1 MSKNVLTKNSNSN
14 QIRVNILNSLSSS
27 ASMANIQN
35 RIGIRRRWESYRRFH
50 PFTANISHINAAN
63 NLTSQT
69 HEGTN
74 EINRANQTAELNME
88 SNNNHSNNNNL
99 SRNLTCRNNLT
110 NNATNN
116 NNENNNNNNSN
127 NNNNVSSNSRYPE
140 SPSSVYRR
148 IKRQY
153 YFGRPLNQH
162 FLYSV
167 YGTQGDESNETYNN
181 NNNNNNNLNNNST
194 NIISNENI
202 RNNNLNRTYRFH
214 TRSLSDNIEGF
225 NPNLDNLNKIE
236 EENKKEEVNNKEEE
250 TKEENI
256 NSEIKDTV
264 KCYICFDKI
273 TKPKMCPH
281 CHRIA
286 CDKCLFNWFIKLKKS
301 KCGYCRVKT
310 NYYQMVSVPFMDKVV
325 TFVEKFFNK
334 NADLSDTID
343 KDFLEYCPNHKNE
356 VLYYYCLD
364 CDHAYC
370 KTCFVFFGQEK
381 DRHEGHNIIEY
392 KKYKTM
398 SLPLLKK
405 NTDKLESNIQQVEE
419 NIKICQ
425 SYKQAYEHEREIGN
439 DFIKNLFKEF
449 NKQMDEALQMID
461 DKIKILTEYINEYS
475 KHKKEVDDFNQS
487 IKDNKDI
494 SGESSENL
502 IINLT
507 KINKKKIISL
517 KEIEKLNRLSKD
529 ISFNTYQSKF
539 QEFNLKNIFL
549 NKSLKIGSSPYEL
562 IVDNKKRKDRKDVD
576 IILKIPKERTPI
588 QHNFKS
594 FILIS
599 KKEKGEFIQTYN
611 LDEYKED
618 DNFYYL
624 KRKIHSDFFGD
635 VNIFK
640 LKGILYDFYF
650 S

>member
-1 MSKNVLTKNSNSN
+1 MSKNALTKNSNSN
-14 QIRVNILNSLSSS
+14 QIRVNTLNSLNSS

-35 RIGIRRRWESYRRFH
+35 RIGIRRRWESLRRFH
-50 PFTANISHINAAN
+50 QSPANISHTNVTNNIN
-63 NLTSQT
+63 SQT
-69 HEGTN
+69 QEICN
-74 EINRANQTAELNME
+74 EINRANQTTDLITGT
-88 SNNNHSNNNNL
+88 NNNDTNNNNL
-99 SRNLTCRNNLT
+99 ARNLTCNDNLG
-110 NNATNN
+110 NNANNN
-116 NNENNNNNNSN
+116 NNENTNNNNNNANTSN
-127 NNNNVSSNSRYPE
+127 NTSRNSRYPE

-162 FLYSV
+162 FLYQV
-167 YGTQGDESNETYNN
+167 YGTQGEESNDNYNN
-181 NNNNNNNLNNNST
+181 NINNNSTHFVSNDNIRTNNLNN
-194 NIISNENI
+194 
-202 RNNNLNRTYRFH
+202 TYRFH
-214 TRSLSDNIEGF
+214 TRSLSDNIEGVS
-225 NPNLDNLNKIE
+225 PNLDNLNKIE
-236 EENKKEEVNNKEEE
+236 EENKKEEANNKEEE
-250 TKEENI
+250 SKENKEENI

-286 CDKCLFNWFIKLKKS
+286 CDKCLFNWFIKQKKG
-301 KCGYCRVKT
+301 KCGYCRLKT
-310 NYYQMVSVPFMDKVV
+310 NYYQMVSVPFMDTVV

-334 NADLSDTID
+334 NADMTETID
-343 KDFLEYCPNHKNE
+343 KDFLEYCPKHKNE

-364 CDHAYC
+364 CDNAYC

-381 DRHEGHNIIEY
+381 DKHEGHNIIEY

-425 SYKQAYEHEREIGN
+425 SYKKAYEHEKEIGN
-439 DFIKNLFKEF
+439 DFIKNLLQEF
-449 NKQMDEALQMID
+449 NKQMDETLQIID
-461 DKIKILTEYINEYS
+461 DKIKILKEYINEYN

-517 KEIEKLNRLSKD
+517 KDIEKLSRLSKD
-529 ISFNTYQSKF
+529 ICFNTYQSKF

-549 NKSLKIGSSPYEL
+549 NKSLKMGSSPYE
-562 IVDNKKRKDRKDVD
+562 IIIDNKKRKDRKDLD
-576 IILKIPKERTPI
+576 IILKIPKERTPV

-599 KKEKGEFIQTYN
+599 KKEKGEYIQTYN
-611 LDEYKED
+611 LDDYKED

-635 VNIFK
+635 INIFK

>member
-1 MSKNVLTKNSNSN
+1 MSKNVLTRNSNIN
-14 QIRVNILNSLSSS
+14 QIRVNTLNSLSSS
-27 ASMANIQN
+27 SSMANIQS
-35 RIGIRRRWESYRRFH
+35 RLGIRRRWESYRRFH
-50 PFTANISHINAAN
+50 QSIANISHANATN
-63 NLTSQT
+63 NYNSQT
-69 HEGTN
+69 QETIN

-88 SNNNHSNNNNL
+88 SNNNETNNNNL
-99 SRNLTCRNNLT
+99 SRNLTCQSNLANNV
-110 NNATNN
+110 NNN
-116 NNENNNNNNSN
+116 NNENTSN
-127 NNNNVSSNSRYPE
+127 NNNNTSSHSRYPE

-167 YGTQGDESNETYNN
+167 YGTQGDDSNDTNNYNVNSSSTHITSNDNN
-181 NNNNNNNLNNNST
+181 NRNTNLNN
-194 NIISNENI
+194 
-202 RNNNLNRTYRFH
+202 TYRFH
-214 TRSLSDNIEGF
+214 TRSLSDNIEGVS
-225 NPNLDNLNKIE
+225 PNLDNLNKIE
-236 EENKKEEVNNKEEE
+236 EDNKKEEVSNKEEE

-256 NSEIKDTV
+256 SSEIKDTV

-286 CDKCLFNWFIKLKKS
+286 CDRCLYNWFIKLKKG

-334 NADLSDTID
+334 NADLTDSID
-343 KDFLEYCPNHKNE
+343 KDFLEYCPKHKNE

-364 CDHAYC
+364 CDQAYC

-425 SYKQAYEHEREIGN
+425 SYKQAYEHEREMGN
-439 DFIKNLFKEF
+439 DFIKNILKEF
-449 NKQMDEALQMID
+449 NKQMDDTLQIID
-461 DKIKILTEYINEYS
+461 DKIKILKEYINEYN

-502 IINLT
+502 IINLM

-549 NKSLKIGSSPYEL
+549 NKSLKMGSSPYEI

-576 IILKIPKERTPI
+576 IILKIPKEKTPV

-599 KKEKGEFIQTYN
+599 KKEKGEYIQTYN
-611 LDEYKED
+611 LDENKED

-624 KRKIHSDFFGD
+624 KRKVHSDFFGD

>member
-1 MSKNVLTKNSNSN
+1 MSKNALTKNSNSN
-14 QIRVNILNSLSSS
+14 QIRVNTLNSLSPSS
-27 ASMANIQN
+27 SMINIQ
-35 RIGIRRRWESYRRFH
+35 RHIGIRRRWESLRRFYQS
-50 PFTANISHINAAN
+50 PANTSHTDIAN
-63 NLTSQT
+63 NPISQT
-69 HEGTN
+69 QEISN
-74 EINRANQTAELNME
+74 EINRVNQTTELNMG
-88 SNNNHSNNNNL
+88 SNNNNSNNNNL
-99 SRNLTCRNNLT
+99 SRNLTCQSNLA

-116 NNENNNNNNSN
+116 NNENNTRSS
-127 NNNNVSSNSRYPE
+127 NNNVSSHSRYPE

-162 FLYSV
+162 FLYQV
-167 YGTQGDESNETYNN
+167 YGTQGEDNNETYNN
-181 NNNNNNNLNNNST
+181 NLNSTHIISSNNSNYNLNNTS
-194 NIISNENI
+194 
-202 RNNNLNRTYRFH
+202 RFH
-214 TRSLSDNIEGF
+214 IRSLSDNIEGMS
-225 NPNLDNLNKIE
+225 PNLDNLNKIE
-236 EENKKEEVNNKEEE
+236 EENKKEETNNKEEE
-250 TKEENI
+250 SKEENI
-256 NSEIKDTV
+256 SSEIKDTV

-286 CDKCLFNWFIKLKKS
+286 CDKCLFNWFIKLKKG
-301 KCGYCRVKT
+301 KCGYCRLKA
-310 NYYQMVSVPFMDKVV
+310 NYYQMVPVPFMDTVV

-334 NADLSDTID
+334 NAEDLSQTID
-343 KDFLEYCPNHKNE
+343 KDFLEYCPKHKNE

-381 DRHEGHNIIEY
+381 DKHEGHNIIEY
-392 KKYKTM
+392 KKYKNM

-405 NTDKLESNIQQVEE
+405 NTDKLESNIQRVEE
-419 NIKICQ
+419 NIKLCM
-425 SYKQAYEHEREIGN
+425 SYREAYEHEKEVGN
-439 DFIKNLFKEF
+439 GLIKNLLKEF
-449 NKQMDEALQMID
+449 NKQMDDILLMID
-461 DKIKILTEYINEYS
+461 DKIKVLKEYINEYN

-502 IINLT
+502 IVNLT
-507 KINKKKIISL
+507 KINNKKIISL
-517 KEIEKLNRLSKD
+517 KDIEKLSRLSKD
-529 ISFNTYQSKF
+529 ICFNTYQSKF

-549 NKSLKIGSSPYEL
+549 NKSLKMGSSPYE
-562 IVDNKKRKDRKDVD
+562 IIIDNKKRKDRKDIN
-576 IILKIPKERTPI
+576 IILKIPKERTPV

-599 KKEKGEFIQTYN
+599 KKEKGEYIQTYN

-635 VNIFK
+635 INAFK

>member
-14 QIRVNILNSLSSS
+14 QIRVNTLNSLSSS
-27 ASMANIQN
+27 ASMANIQS

-50 PFTANISHINAAN
+50 QSPANISYANATN
-63 NLTSQT
+63 NYNSQT
-69 HEGTN
+69 QEPTN

-88 SNNNHSNNNNL
+88 SNNNESNNNNL
-99 SRNLTCRNNLT
+99 SRNLTCQSNLANNV
-110 NNATNN
+110 NNN
-116 NNENNNNNNSN
+116 NNENTNNNNNN
-127 NNNNVSSNSRYPE
+127 TSSHSRYPE

-167 YGTQGDESNETYNN
+167 YGTQGDDSNETNNYNVNSSSTHITSNDNN
-181 NNNNNNNLNNNST
+181 NRNTNLNNT
-194 NIISNENI
+194 F
-202 RNNNLNRTYRFH
+202 RFH
-214 TRSLSDNIEGF
+214 IRSLSDNIEGLS
-225 NPNLDNLNKIE
+225 PNLDNLNKIE
-236 EENKKEEVNNKEEE
+236 EENKKEEVSNKEEE

-256 NSEIKDTV
+256 SSEIKDTV

-286 CDKCLFNWFIKLKKS
+286 CDRCLFNWFIKLKKG

-334 NADLSDTID
+334 NADLTDTID
-343 KDFLEYCPNHKNE
+343 KDFLEYCPKHKNE

-381 DRHEGHNIIEY
+381 DKHEGHNIIEY
-392 KKYKTM
+392 KKYKSM

-439 DFIKNLFKEF
+439 DFIKNILKEF
-449 NKQMDEALQMID
+449 NKQMDDTLQIID
-461 DKIKILTEYINEYS
+461 DKIKILKEYINEYN

-549 NKSLKIGSSPYEL
+549 NKSLKMGSSPYEI

-599 KKEKGEFIQTYN
+599 KKEKGEYIQTYN

-635 VNIFK
+635 ANIFK

>member
-1 MSKNVLTKNSNSN
+1 
-14 QIRVNILNSLSSS
+14 
-27 ASMANIQN
+27 
-35 RIGIRRRWESYRRFH
+35 
-50 PFTANISHINAAN
+50 
-63 NLTSQT
+63 
-69 HEGTN
+69 
-74 EINRANQTAELNME
+74 
-88 SNNNHSNNNNL
+88 
-99 SRNLTCRNNLT
+99 
-110 NNATNN
+110 
-116 NNENNNNNNSN
+116 
-127 NNNNVSSNSRYPE
+127 
-140 SPSSVYRR
+140 
-148 IKRQY
+148 
-153 YFGRPLNQH
+153 
-162 FLYSV
+162 
-167 YGTQGDESNETYNN
+167 
-181 NNNNNNNLNNNST
+181 
-194 NIISNENI
+194 
-202 RNNNLNRTYRFH
+202 
-214 TRSLSDNIEGF
+214 
-225 NPNLDNLNKIE
+225 
-236 EENKKEEVNNKEEE
+236 
-250 TKEENI
+250 
-256 NSEIKDTV
+256 
-264 KCYICFDKI
+264 
-273 TKPKMCPH
+273 
-281 CHRIA
+281 
-286 CDKCLFNWFIKLKKS
+286 
-301 KCGYCRVKT
+301 
-310 NYYQMVSVPFMDKVV
+310 
-325 TFVEKFFNK
+325 
-334 NADLSDTID
+334 
-343 KDFLEYCPNHKNE
+343 
-356 VLYYYCLD
+356 
-364 CDHAYC
+364 
-370 KTCFVFFGQEK
+370 
-381 DRHEGHNIIEY
+381 
-392 KKYKTM
+392 
-398 SLPLLKK
+398 
-405 NTDKLESNIQQVEE
+405 
-419 NIKICQ
+419 
-425 SYKQAYEHEREIGN
+425 
-439 DFIKNLFKEF
+439 
-449 NKQMDEALQMID
+449 MDEALQMID

>member
-14 QIRVNILNSLSSS
+14 QIRVNTLNSLSSS
-27 ASMANIQN
+27 ASMANIQS

-50 PFTANISHINAAN
+50 QSPANISYANATN
-63 NLTSQT
+63 NYNSQT
-69 HEGTN
+69 QEPTN

-88 SNNNHSNNNNL
+88 SNNNESNNNNL
-99 SRNLTCRNNLT
+99 SRNLTCQSNLANNV
-110 NNATNN
+110 NNN
-116 NNENNNNNNSN
+116 NNENTNNNNNN
-127 NNNNVSSNSRYPE
+127 TSSHSRYPE

-167 YGTQGDESNETYNN
+167 YGTQGDDSNETNNYNVNSSITHITSNDNN
-181 NNNNNNNLNNNST
+181 NRNTNLNNT
-194 NIISNENI
+194 F
-202 RNNNLNRTYRFH
+202 RFH
-214 TRSLSDNIEGF
+214 TRSLSDNIEGLS
-225 NPNLDNLNKIE
+225 PNLDNLNKIE
-236 EENKKEEVNNKEEE
+236 EENKKEEVSNKEEE

-256 NSEIKDTV
+256 SSEIKDTV

-286 CDKCLFNWFIKLKKS
+286 CDRCLFNWFIKLKKG

-334 NADLSDTID
+334 NADLTDTID
-343 KDFLEYCPNHKNE
+343 KDFLEYCPKHKNE

-381 DRHEGHNIIEY
+381 DKHEGHNIIEY
-392 KKYKTM
+392 KKYKSM

-439 DFIKNLFKEF
+439 DFIKNILKEF
-449 NKQMDEALQMID
+449 NKQMDDTLQIID
-461 DKIKILTEYINEYS
+461 DKIKILKEYISEYN

-549 NKSLKIGSSPYEL
+549 NKSLKMGSSSYEI

-599 KKEKGEFIQTYN
+599 KKEKGEYIQTYN

-640 LKGILYDFYF
+640 LKGVLYDFYF

>member
-14 QIRVNILNSLSSS
+14 QIRVNTLNSLSSS
-27 ASMANIQN
+27 ASMANIQS

-50 PFTANISHINAAN
+50 QSPANIIYANATN
-63 NLTSQT
+63 NYNSQT
-69 HEGTN
+69 QEPTN

-88 SNNNHSNNNNL
+88 SNNNESNNNNL
-99 SRNLTCRNNLT
+99 SRNLTCQSNLANNV
-110 NNATNN
+110 NNN
-116 NNENNNNNNSN
+116 NNENTNNNNNN
-127 NNNNVSSNSRYPE
+127 TSSHSRYPE

-167 YGTQGDESNETYNN
+167 YGTQGDDSNETNNYNVNSSSTHITSNDNN
-181 NNNNNNNLNNNST
+181 NRNTNLNNT
-194 NIISNENI
+194 F
-202 RNNNLNRTYRFH
+202 RFH
-214 TRSLSDNIEGF
+214 TRSLSDNIEGLS
-225 NPNLDNLNKIE
+225 PNLDNLNKIE
-236 EENKKEEVNNKEEE
+236 EENKKEEVSNKEEE

-256 NSEIKDTV
+256 SSEIKDTV

-286 CDKCLFNWFIKLKKS
+286 CDRCLFNWFIKLKKG

-334 NADLSDTID
+334 NADLTDTID
-343 KDFLEYCPNHKNE
+343 KDFLEYCPKHKNE

-381 DRHEGHNIIEY
+381 DKHEGHNIIEY
-392 KKYKTM
+392 KKYKSM

-439 DFIKNLFKEF
+439 DFIKNILKEF
-449 NKQMDEALQMID
+449 NKQMDDTLQIID
-461 DKIKILTEYINEYS
+461 DKIKILKEYISEYN

-549 NKSLKIGSSPYEL
+549 NKSLKMGSSSYEI

-599 KKEKGEFIQTYN
+599 KKEKGEYIQTYN

-640 LKGILYDFYF
+640 LKGVLYDFYF

>member
-14 QIRVNILNSLSSS
+14 QIRVNTLNSLSSS
-27 ASMANIQN
+27 ASMANIQS

-50 PFTANISHINAAN
+50 QSPANISYANATN
-63 NLTSQT
+63 NYNSQT
-69 HEGTN
+69 QEPTN

-88 SNNNHSNNNNL
+88 SNNNESNNNNL
-99 SRNLTCRNNLT
+99 SRNLTCQSNLANNV
-110 NNATNN
+110 NNN
-116 NNENNNNNNSN
+116 NNENTNNNNNN
-127 NNNNVSSNSRYPE
+127 TSSHSRYPE

-167 YGTQGDESNETYNN
+167 YGTQGDDSNETNNYNVNSSSTHITFNDNN
-181 NNNNNNNLNNNST
+181 NRNTNLNNT
-194 NIISNENI
+194 F
-202 RNNNLNRTYRFH
+202 RFH
-214 TRSLSDNIEGF
+214 TRSLSDNIEGLS
-225 NPNLDNLNKIE
+225 PNLDNLNKIE
-236 EENKKEEVNNKEEE
+236 EENKKEEVSNKEEE

-256 NSEIKDTV
+256 SSEIKDTV

-286 CDKCLFNWFIKLKKS
+286 CDRCLFNWFIKLKKG

-334 NADLSDTID
+334 NADLTDTID
-343 KDFLEYCPNHKNE
+343 KDFLEYCPKHKNE

-381 DRHEGHNIIEY
+381 DKHEGHNIIEY
-392 KKYKTM
+392 KKYKSM

-439 DFIKNLFKEF
+439 DFIKNILKEF
-449 NKQMDEALQMID
+449 NKQMDDTLQIID
-461 DKIKILTEYINEYS
+461 DKIKILKEYINEYN

-549 NKSLKIGSSPYEL
+549 NKSLKMGSSSYEI

-599 KKEKGEFIQTYN
+599 KKEKGEYIQTYN

-640 LKGILYDFYF
+640 LKGVLYDFYF

>member
-1 MSKNVLTKNSNSN
+1 MSKNVLTRNSNIN
-14 QIRVNILNSLSSS
+14 QIRVNTLNSLSSS
-27 ASMANIQN
+27 SSMANIQS
-35 RIGIRRRWESYRRFH
+35 RLGIRRRWESYRRFH
-50 PFTANISHINAAN
+50 QSIANISHANATN
-63 NLTSQT
+63 NYNSQT
-69 HEGTN
+69 QETIN

-88 SNNNHSNNNNL
+88 SNNNETNNNNL
-99 SRNLTCRNNLT
+99 SRNLTCQSNLANNV
-110 NNATNN
+110 NNN
-116 NNENNNNNNSN
+116 NNENTSN
-127 NNNNVSSNSRYPE
+127 NNNNTSSHSRYPE

-167 YGTQGDESNETYNN
+167 YGTQGDDSNDTNNYNVNSSSTHITSNDNN
-181 NNNNNNNLNNNST
+181 NRNTNLNN
-194 NIISNENI
+194 
-202 RNNNLNRTYRFH
+202 TYRFH
-214 TRSLSDNIEGF
+214 TRSLSDNIEGVS
-225 NPNLDNLNKIE
+225 PNLDNLNKIE
-236 EENKKEEVNNKEEE
+236 EDNKKEEVSNKEEE

-256 NSEIKDTV
+256 SSEIKDTV

-286 CDKCLFNWFIKLKKS
+286 CDRCLYNWFIKLKKG

-334 NADLSDTID
+334 NADLTDSID
-343 KDFLEYCPNHKNE
+343 KDFLEYCPKHKNE

-364 CDHAYC
+364 CDQAYC

-425 SYKQAYEHEREIGN
+425 SYKQAYEHEREMGN
-439 DFIKNLFKEF
+439 DFIKNILKEF
-449 NKQMDEALQMID
+449 NKQMDDTLQIID
-461 DKIKILTEYINEYS
+461 DKIKILKEYINEYN

-502 IINLT
+502 IINLM

-549 NKSLKIGSSPYEL
+549 NKSLKMGSSPYEI

-576 IILKIPKERTPI
+576 IILKIPKEKTPVE
-588 QHNFKS
+588 HNFKS

-599 KKEKGEFIQTYN
+599 KKEKGEYIQTYN
-611 LDEYKED
+611 LDENKED

-624 KRKIHSDFFGD
+624 KRKVHSDFFGD

>member
-14 QIRVNILNSLSSS
+14 QIRVNTLNSLSSS
-27 ASMANIQN
+27 ASMANIQS

-50 PFTANISHINAAN
+50 QSPANISYANATN
-63 NLTSQT
+63 NYNSQT
-69 HEGTN
+69 QEPTN

-88 SNNNHSNNNNL
+88 SNNNESNNNNL
-99 SRNLTCRNNLT
+99 SRNLTCQSNLANNV
-110 NNATNN
+110 NNN
-116 NNENNNNNNSN
+116 NNENTNNNNNN
-127 NNNNVSSNSRYPE
+127 TSSHSRYPE

-167 YGTQGDESNETYNN
+167 YGTQGDDSNETNNYNVNSSSTHITSNDNN
-181 NNNNNNNLNNNST
+181 NRNTNLNNT
-194 NIISNENI
+194 F
-202 RNNNLNRTYRFH
+202 RFH
-214 TRSLSDNIEGF
+214 TRSLSDNIEGLG
-225 NPNLDNLNKIE
+225 PNLDNLNKIE
-236 EENKKEEVNNKEEE
+236 EENKKEEVSNKEEE

-256 NSEIKDTV
+256 SSEIKDTV

-286 CDKCLFNWFIKLKKS
+286 CDRCLFNWFIKLKKG

-334 NADLSDTID
+334 NADLTDTID
-343 KDFLEYCPNHKNE
+343 KDFLEYCPKHKNE

-381 DRHEGHNIIEY
+381 DKHEGHNIIEY
-392 KKYKTM
+392 KKYKSM

-439 DFIKNLFKEF
+439 DFIKNMLKEF
-449 NKQMDEALQMID
+449 NKQMDDTLQIID
-461 DKIKILTEYINEYS
+461 DKIKILKEYINEYN

-549 NKSLKIGSSPYEL
+549 NKSLKMGSSSYEI

-599 KKEKGEFIQTYN
+599 KKEKGEYIQTYN

-640 LKGILYDFYF
+640 LKGVLYDFYF

>member
-14 QIRVNILNSLSSS
+14 QIRVNTLNSLNSS
-27 ASMANIQN
+27 ASMANIQS
-35 RIGIRRRWESYRRFH
+35 RIGMRRRWESLRRFH
-50 PFTANISHINAAN
+50 QSPANTSHANATN
-63 NLTSQT
+63 NLISQT
-69 HEGTN
+69 QESTN

-88 SNNNHSNNNNL
+88 SNNNNLNNNNL
-99 SRNLTCRNNLT
+99 ARNLTSQSNLA
-110 NNATNN
+110 NNAINN
-116 NNENNNNNNSN
+116 NNENITRNNS
-127 NNNNVSSNSRYPE
+127 NNVSSNSRYPE

-167 YGTQGDESNETYNN
+167 YGTQGDDTNETYNN
-181 NNNNNNNLNNNST
+181 NLNSNST
-194 NIISNENI
+194 HFTSNDNI
-202 RNNNLNRTYRFH
+202 RNNNLNNTFRFH
-214 TRSLSDNIEGF
+214 TRSLSDNIEGI

-236 EENKKEEVNNKEEE
+236 EENKKEEVTNKEEE

-256 NSEIKDTV
+256 SSEIKDTV

-286 CDKCLFNWFIKLKKS
+286 CDKCLFNWFIKLKKG
-301 KCGYCRVKT
+301 KCGYCRLKA
-310 NYYQMVSVPFMDKVV
+310 NYYQMVSVPFMDTVV

-334 NADLSDTID
+334 NADISETID
-343 KDFLEYCPNHKNE
+343 KDFLEYCPKHKNE

-381 DRHEGHNIIEY
+381 DKHEGHNIIEY
-392 KKYKTM
+392 TKYKTM

-439 DFIKNLFKEF
+439 DFIKNLLKEF
-449 NKQMDEALQMID
+449 NKQMDETLQMID
-461 DKIKILTEYINEYS
+461 DKIKILKEYINEYS

-487 IKDNKDI
+487 IKDNIDI
-494 SGESSENL
+494 SDESSENL

-517 KEIEKLNRLSKD
+517 KEIEKLNKLSKD
-529 ISFNTYQSKF
+529 ICFNTYQSKI
-539 QEFNLKNIFL
+539 QEFNLKNFFL
-549 NKSLKIGSSPYEL
+549 NKSLKMGSSPYE
-562 IVDNKKRKDRKDVD
+562 IIIDNKKRKDRKDVD
-576 IILKIPKERTPI
+576 IILKIPKEKTSV

-599 KKEKGEFIQTYN
+599 KKEKGEYIQTFN
-611 LDEYKED
+611 LDDYKED

>member
-14 QIRVNILNSLSSS
+14 QIRVNTLNSLSSS
-27 ASMANIQN
+27 ASMANIQS
-35 RIGIRRRWESYRRFH
+35 RIGMRRRWESLRRFH
-50 PFTANISHINAAN
+50 QSPANTSFANATN
-63 NLTSQT
+63 NPISQT
-69 HEGTN
+69 HEATN
-74 EINRANQTAELNME
+74 EINRANQTTELNME
-88 SNNNHSNNNNL
+88 SNNNNLNNNNL
-99 SRNLTCRNNLT
+99 ARNLTSQSNLA
-110 NNATNN
+110 NNAINN
-116 NNENNNNNNSN
+116 NNENITRNNS
-127 NNNNVSSNSRYPE
+127 NNVSSNSRYPE

-167 YGTQGDESNETYNN
+167 YGTQGDDTNETYNN
-181 NNNNNNNLNNNST
+181 NLNSNST
-194 NIISNENI
+194 HFTSNDNI
-202 RNNNLNRTYRFH
+202 RNNNLNNTFRFH
-214 TRSLSDNIEGF
+214 TRSLSGNIEGM

-236 EENKKEEVNNKEEE
+236 EENKKEEVTNKEEE

-286 CDKCLFNWFIKLKKS
+286 CDKCLFNWFIKLKKG
-301 KCGYCRVKT
+301 KCGYCRLKA
-310 NYYQMVSVPFMDKVV
+310 NYYQMVSVPFMDTVV

-334 NADLSDTID
+334 NADISETID
-343 KDFLEYCPNHKNE
+343 KDFLEYCPKHKNE

-381 DRHEGHNIIEY
+381 DKHEGHNIIEY

-439 DFIKNLFKEF
+439 DFIKNLLKEF

-461 DKIKILTEYINEYS
+461 DKIKILKEYINEYS

-487 IKDNKDI
+487 IKDNIDI
-494 SGESSENL
+494 SDESSENL

-517 KEIEKLNRLSKD
+517 KEIEKLKSFSKD

-539 QEFNLKNIFL
+539 QEFNLKNFFL
-549 NKSLKIGSSPYEL
+549 NKSLKIGSSPYEI
-562 IVDNKKRKDRKDVD
+562 IVANKKRKDRKDVD
-576 IILKIPKERTPI
+576 IILKIPKEKTSV

-599 KKEKGEFIQTYN
+599 KKEKGEYIQTYN

>member
-1 MSKNVLTKNSNSN
+1 MSKNALTKNSNSN
-14 QIRVNILNSLSSS
+14 QIRVNILNSLNSS

-35 RIGIRRRWESYRRFH
+35 RIGIRRRWESIRRLHQF
-50 PFTANISHINAAN
+50 PGNTSHSNTTN
-63 NLTSQT
+63 NPISQT
-69 HEGTN
+69 QDISN
-74 EINRANQTAELNME
+74 EINIANQTTELIMR
-88 SNNNHSNNNNL
+88 SNNNDSNNNNL
-99 SRNLTCRNNLT
+99 SRNFTSQHNLA
-110 NNATNN
+110 NNANN
-116 NNENNNNNNSN
+116 HNNENTNVNNNNSI
-127 NNNNVSSNSRYPE
+127 SSNSRYPE

-181 NNNNNNNLNNNST
+181 YNLNSNTHITSNNNRNNNLNN
-194 NIISNENI
+194 
-202 RNNNLNRTYRFH
+202 TYRFH
-214 TRSLSDNIEGF
+214 TRSLSDNIEGVS
-225 NPNLDNLNKIE
+225 PNLDNLNKIE

-343 KDFLEYCPNHKNE
+343 KDFLEYCPKHKNE

-381 DRHEGHNIIEY
+381 DKHEGHNIIEY
-392 KKYKTM
+392 KKYKNM

-405 NTDKLESNIQQVEE
+405 NTNKLESNIQQLEE

-425 SYKQAYEHEREIGN
+425 SYKQAYEHEKEIGN
-439 DFIKNLFKEF
+439 DFIKNLLKEF
-449 NKQMDEALQMID
+449 NKQMDETIQMID
-461 DKIKILTEYINEYS
+461 DKIKILKEYINEYS